1 MDKKCILFLAQHF
14 ITLYSFRRELIER
27 LCKEGHEV
35 YLKSALTM
43 GLANLKLSVGELR
56 RRLYAMGYLLIG
68 LRKGEESF
76 NCSDEKEEFSLAP
89 ADRLI
94 LIGEE

>member
-1 MDKKCILFLAQHF
+1 M
-14 ITLYSFRRELIER
+14 
-27 LCKEGHEV
+27 

-43 GLANLKLSVGELR
+43 GLANLNLSVGELR

-68 LRKGEESF
+68 LRKGEESL
-76 NCSDEKEEFSLAP
+76 NCSDVKETVNLLPS
-89 ADRLI
+89 DRLI